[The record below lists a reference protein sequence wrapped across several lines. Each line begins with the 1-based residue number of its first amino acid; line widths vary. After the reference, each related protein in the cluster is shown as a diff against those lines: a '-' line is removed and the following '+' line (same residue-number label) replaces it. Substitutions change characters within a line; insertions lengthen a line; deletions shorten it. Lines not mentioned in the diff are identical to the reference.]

1 MKRSDFIKAISASIF
16 FGAGAEVM
24 EAARAASVADVP
36 KNSSKGAKMNGKK
49 MLVVYYS
56 WSGNT
61 RCVADFTAKLTG
73 ADVLEVVPE
82 KAYPKSYSRTVD
94 IAKKEVYAQY
104 KPAIKTKISNLKD
117 YGLAFVGS
125 PNWWGTISSPIRT
138 FLSENDFS
146 GISIAPFMTHEGS
159 AMGRAVDDIRK
170 ICRDSKVLAALPI
183 RGGSVKKSEKTVENW
198 LRQHGAI

>member
-24 EAARAASVADVP
+24 EAARAASVDDVP

-94 IAKKEVYAQY
+94 IAKRRSMRN
-104 KPAIKTKISNLKD
+104 T
-117 YGLAFVGS
+117 S
-125 PNWWGTISSPIRT
+125 PQ
-138 FLSENDFS
+138 
-146 GISIAPFMTHEGS
+146 
-159 AMGRAVDDIRK
+159 
-170 ICRDSKVLAALPI
+170 SKRRFRI
-183 RGGSVKKSEKTVENW
+183 
-198 LRQHGAI
+198 